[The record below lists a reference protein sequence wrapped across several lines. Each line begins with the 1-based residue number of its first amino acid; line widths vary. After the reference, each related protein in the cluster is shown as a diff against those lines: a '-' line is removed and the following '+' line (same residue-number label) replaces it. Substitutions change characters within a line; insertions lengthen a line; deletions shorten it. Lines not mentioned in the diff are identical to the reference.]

1 MATRHAFLL
10 ASLLLAACGDNGETT
25 QEVSVGVTG
34 AEPIIGTLSYRER
47 ISLGPGAEAEVRL
60 LDVSDDGVPP
70 TTLGISRFRDPG
82 LPPIDFRLEFNP
94 ANIEERK
101 KYVVRAEIRDGE
113 RLLFT
118 TKEAYPVLTRG
129 AGYSVDLMLV
139 AVDHEPPP
147 PPPLFGT
154 YWKLIALGQLP
165 VPTRPPPQDAHLL
178 LQDDGASKTATGNS
192 GCNRFTGAYTVES
205 DSLSFGPLAS
215 TRMACVDTMELEA
228 RFLDA
233 MSRVDRYEI
242 VDRELRLFGG
252 DEPLMTFVA
261 AKAGV

>member
-1 MATRHAFLL
+1 MLL
-10 ASLLLAACGDNGETT
+10 ASLLLAACGDNGEV
-25 QEVSVGVTG
+25 QEEVSVAVIG
-34 AEPIIGTLSYRER
+34 AEPIVGTLSYRER
-47 ISLGPGAEAEVRL
+47 IALRPSARAEIRL
-60 LDVSDDGVPP
+60 LDVSAAGAPP
-70 TTLGISRFRDPG
+70 TTLGIRRLDDPG

-94 ANIEERK
+94 ANIEERNQ
-101 KYVVRAEIRDGE
+101 YVVRAEIRDGD
-113 RLLFT
+113 RLLFRT
-118 TKEAYPVLTRG
+118 DQAYPVLTRG

-139 AVDHEPPP
+139 AVDHEPPQP
-147 PPPLFGT
+147 PALFGT
-154 YWKLIALGQLP
+154 YWKLIALGKLP

-178 LQDDGASKTATGNS
+178 LQEEGASAVGNS
-192 GCNRFTGAYTVES
+192 GCNRFTGGYVVDA

>member
-1 MATRHAFLL
+1 VLL
-10 ASLLLAACGDNGETT
+10 ASLLLAACGDNEDVRE
-25 QEVSVGVTG
+25 EVSVAVTG
-34 AEPIIGTLSYRER
+34 AEPIVGTLSYRER
-47 ISLGPGAEAEVRL
+47 IALRPSAQAEIRL
-60 LDVSDDGVPP
+60 LDVSAAGAPP
-70 TTLGISRFRDPG
+70 TTLGIRRLDDPG

-94 ANIEERK
+94 ANIEERNQ
-101 KYVVRAEIRDGE
+101 YVVRAEIRDGD

-118 TKEAYPVLTRG
+118 TDQAYPVLTRG
-129 AGYSVDLMLV
+129 AGYNVDLMLV
-139 AVDHEPPP
+139 AVDHEPPQP
-147 PPPLFGT
+147 PALLGT

-178 LQDDGASKTATGNS
+178 LQEEGDSAVGNS
-192 GCNRFTGAYTVES
+192 GCNRFTGGYLV
-205 DSLSFGPLAS
+205 DGNSLSFGPLAS